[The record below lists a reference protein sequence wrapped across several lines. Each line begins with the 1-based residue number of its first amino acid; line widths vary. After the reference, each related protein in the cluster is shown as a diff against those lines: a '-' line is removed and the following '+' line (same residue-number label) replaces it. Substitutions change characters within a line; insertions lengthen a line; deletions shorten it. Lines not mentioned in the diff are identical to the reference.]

1 MSSAN
6 RRLIVS
12 NVDDANELVRLGT
25 VEFDQS
31 NRATLS
37 TEGSGPAVED
47 LKTAWQEISSL
58 PQLTWKQSRPDV
70 IDGKPVTRIVGVQAR
85 PGDDNYIY
93 AVLNTLERKY
103 GYTVD
108 LEGG

>member
-1 MSSAN
+1 MKKTTT

-12 NVDDANELVRLGT
+12 KENNAGRLAPLGT
-25 VEFDQS
+25 LTFDES
-31 NRATLS
+31 NKATLS
-37 TEGSGPAVED
+37 TEGSGPAVDE
-47 LKTAWQEISSL
+47 LKKVWEEISKL
-58 PQLTWKQSRPDV
+58 KELTWKQSRPGE
-70 IDGKPVTRIVGVQAR
+70 IGGEKVTRIVGETAR

-108 LEGG
+108 LAN